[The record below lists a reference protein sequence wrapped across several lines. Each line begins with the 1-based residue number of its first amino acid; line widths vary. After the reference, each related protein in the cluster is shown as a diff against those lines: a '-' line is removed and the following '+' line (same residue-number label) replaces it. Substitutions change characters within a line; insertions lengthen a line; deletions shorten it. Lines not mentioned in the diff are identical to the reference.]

1 MYAHLVFFKKSWKDV
16 ERTYIF
22 LKKIVRATRC
32 SIGLITCYCHYSTTK
47 DDSSDCKIR
56 APSVPIKKKP
66 KFQYFWPKNI
76 KIASYG
82 PPKPH
87 C

>member
-56 APSVPIKKKP
+56 APSVPIQKNLNFNAFDP
-66 KFQYFWPKNI
+66 KT
-76 KIASYG
+76 
-82 PPKPH
+82 
-87 C
+87 